1 MIFLSSRLP
10 AVVPPPRS
18 PSPAST
24 PTATLPLLLTWPTPI
39 PRRTAIHA
47 CDLAHRRTAAAA
59 AAAAASGAAENSPA
73 QTVIH
78 SGDEAVRALSS
89 VLSLA
94 HKKTLTLPNSLL
106 LQVAR
111 SPERDFSGTPFVPVF
126 VMLPVSDNNDL
137 LACWNAV
144 GFPLLFFIVVG
155 LW

>member
-1 MIFLSSRLP
+1 MIFLSSRP
-10 AVVPPPRS
+10 QAVVPPPRS

-39 PRRTAIHA
+39 PCRTTIHPCHLARRRT
-47 CDLAHRRTAAAA
+47 A
-59 AAAAASGAAENSPA
+59 AAAAASGAAENSPV
-73 QTVIH
+73 QPVIP
-78 SGDEAVRALSS
+78 SGDEEVRALSS

-111 SPERDFSGTPFVPVF
+111 SPERDFSGTPFVPVY
-126 VMLPVSDNNDL
+126 VMLPVSDNIDL

-144 GFPLLFFIVVG
+144 GFPFLFLIVVG